1 MRILVYRLSLNSEC
15 EEATYFISPTMQ
27 VIVPKKVTYKLL
39 YFLGVTGSTA
49 VKCGRRQMSGIM
61 VEIGSHT
68 KKCHTSVMRSKP
80 CVN

>member
-1 MRILVYRLSLNSEC
+1 MGSVEKDAMSEGIL
-15 EEATYFISPTMQ
+15 
-27 VIVPKKVTYKLL
+27 
-39 YFLGVTGSTA
+39 GSTA